1 MRDTDVIQ
9 RNSASFRQLIGLVKL
24 GSMTLKEWHN
34 DPELRMALRKV
45 LSTSPMREALELLT
59 QSNLPRYTIPQNGDP
74 MVSSALQHAR
84 NSGYFDFKRA
94 LTKLTEDAPDPKKQ
108 LPEPWG
114 SVQ

>member
-1 MRDTDVIQ
+1 MRDMGVILKNIVNFQ
-9 RNSASFRQLIGLVKL
+9 QLIGLVKL

-45 LSTSPMREALELLT
+45 LTMSPMREALELLT
-59 QSNLPRYTIPQNGDP
+59 QSNLPRYTTPQNGDP

-114 SVQ
+114 SIQ

>member
-1 MRDTDVIQ
+1 
-9 RNSASFRQLIGLVKL
+9 
-24 GSMTLKEWHN
+24 MTLKEWHN

-45 LSTSPMREALELLT
+45 LSTPPMREALELLT
-59 QSNLPRYTIPQNGDP
+59 QINLPRYTTPQNGDP